1 MCFREPH
8 FLASLIFSSA
18 QKFEFTTPRSRP
30 VPCTY
35 VDTPTHGVGRHDMCL
50 ETWSTRTRTSAAAT
64 SSVSVM
70 NFSPSLIWLR
80 NCSHI
85 ARRFCRAAATHSPKQ
100 RCVVSLYALAR
111 QPLRQSCNTPLS
123 PHVHMHVHP
132 NTSKWLRTNCITSSV
147 HAWGAQARLDT
158 LSTAGV
164 EGVQRANASIDES
177 CVSQPRTPPP
187 SCCFALIVHLCVQL
201 FGCAWPQISTPALLA
216 SRTWSGFV
224 AVIVSGPKRFALFLL
239 PFATCS
245 FTARWRRALP
255 GIRRLCRL

>member
-1 MCFREPH
+1 
-8 FLASLIFSSA
+8 
-18 QKFEFTTPRSRP
+18 
-30 VPCTY
+30 
-35 VDTPTHGVGRHDMCL
+35 MCL

-64 SSVSVM
+64 SSVSAM

-132 NTSKWLRTNCITSSV
+132 HTSKWLRTNCITSSV

-177 CVSQPRTPPP
+177 CVSQPRTPLLRVVSPLLCTWVSNSLVVPGHRSQLQP
-187 SCCFALIVHLCVQL
+187 SSLPARGLVLSRSSSLAPNALPSSSYHLPLAPSRRAGVELCQVSD
-201 FGCAWPQISTPALLA
+201 GCA
-216 SRTWSGFV
+216 G
-224 AVIVSGPKRFALFLL
+224 
-239 PFATCS
+239 CS
-245 FTARWRRALP
+245 AWWER
-255 GIRRLCRL
+255 G